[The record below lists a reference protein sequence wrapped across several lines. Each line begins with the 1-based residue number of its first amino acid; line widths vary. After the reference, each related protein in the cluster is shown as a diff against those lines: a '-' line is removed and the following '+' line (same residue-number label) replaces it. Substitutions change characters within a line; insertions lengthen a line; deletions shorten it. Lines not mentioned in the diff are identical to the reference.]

1 MSQPT
6 RFLASAAV
14 LLAGLSFAAVANAQ
28 TTPPAQTAQPAQTS
42 TTSSVDSTRPAT
54 TTFFGD
60 TGIWFVPT
68 AEVLPGGKWSV
79 SGYRRGTNY
88 IQGYTNVGDFAT
100 TFAVGIKN
108 RAEIF
113 GSFLIDTRID
123 RDTKPLFFNDAK
135 IGGIVDKYPT
145 VNRKWSGNNLG
156 DFYVGAKFNLLTE
169 ANNSPAALALR
180 GMAKLPTGNKDAGV
194 STGKFDTIFDLVA
207 SKEVK
212 QKIDLSG
219 FVGYEFRGQPDGF
232 ELPTGAFRWG
242 MGASFPARS
251 KLRAFGELSGVLLSS
266 DTSVIKSAVV
276 IADDLSRPPTISNS
290 ENITRLTF
298 GLTYQAKNGFFF
310 GGGLSQN
317 MPTQKRNLAQASEG
331 SFTDYTDWQFRI
343 GFHPGVRKYVA
354 PVPPPPAP
362 VAIVEQA
369 PPPPAAPRHTLSV
382 KAACD
387 TCTVEV
393 SKTLSV
399 TATVTDSINCP
410 VTYAWTAPSGTFS
423 VGTARATP
431 WTAPAQPATVPVKV
445 TVTCPT
451 DGMTATDTVQVEVTR
466 AVVKTYAF
474 DDVYFDFDRS
484 GLRPDALRVLDGA
497 IEAMKADPT
506 LSLTIEGNTCNIGTA
521 EYNLALGE
529 RRASSVRDYLVSRG
543 VSADRLRTVSY
554 GEDRPKFDNE
564 REETRRLNR
573 RAVLVVTLQ
582 R

>member
-1 MSQPT
+1 MSQPSRT
-6 RFLASAAV
+6 FISAAV
-14 LLAGLSFAAVANAQ
+14 LLAALSYAAVAS
-28 TTPPAQTAQPAQTS
+28 AQTAPPAQTS
-42 TTSSVDSTRPAT
+42 TTPPAESTRPAT

-60 TGIWFVPT
+60 TGLWYVPT
-68 AEVLPGGKWSV
+68 AEVLPGGKWSI

-135 IGGIVDKYPT
+135 IGGIVDRYPT
-145 VNRKWSGNNLG
+145 VTHKWSGNNLG
-156 DFYVGAKFNLLTE
+156 DFYVGAKVNLFSE
-169 ANNSPAALALR
+169 ADKRPMALAVR
-180 GMAKLPTGNKDAGV
+180 GMAKLPTGSKDAGV
-194 STGKFDTIFDLVA
+194 STGKFDTVFDLIA
-207 SKEVK
+207 SHEIK
-212 QKIDLSG
+212 QVTELSA
-219 FVGYEFRGQPDGF
+219 FAGYEFRGTPDGF
-232 ELPTGAFRWG
+232 TLPKGAFRWG
-242 MGASFPARS
+242 VGAGMPTRFP
-251 KLRAFGELSGVLLSS
+251 LRAFAELSGVLLSS
-266 DTSVIKSAVV
+266 DTSVITSAVLV
-276 IADDLSRPPTISNS
+276 ADDLSRPPTISNA

-298 GLTYQAKNGFFF
+298 GLTYQAKNGFFI
-310 GGGLSQN
+310 GTGLSKN

-331 SFTDYTDWQFRI
+331 SFTDYTDWQLRI

-354 PVPPPPAP
+354 PVAPPAAAP
-362 VAIVEQA
+362 MAVVEQA
-369 PPPPAAPRHTLSV
+369 PPPAPAPRHTLSV

-393 SKTLSV
+393 SKAISV
-399 TATVTDSINCP
+399 TSTVTDSINCA
-410 VTYAWTAPSGTFS
+410 VTSMWTAPSGTFS
-423 VGTARATP
+423 SATSRATP
-431 WTAPAQPATVPVKV
+431 WTAPAQPGTVPVTV

-451 DGMTATDTVQVEVTR
+451 DGMTATDTVQVQVTR

-474 DDVYFDFDRS
+474 DDVYFDFDRA

-529 RRASSVRDYLVSRG
+529 RRAGSVRDYLVSRG
-543 VSADRLRTVSY
+543 VSGDRLRTVSY
-554 GEDRPKFDNE
+554 GEERPKFDNE

-573 RAVLVVTLQ
+573 RAALVVTLQ